1 MLRHANGRIKSQGKK
16 WSGEDLEPDDNRVLV
31 VTMDSLPD
39 GQLVLLCENECYIHN
54 IFLNNELY
62 RIIQHN

>member
-39 GQLVLLCENECYIHN
+39 GQLVLLCENECYIHD
-54 IFLNNELY
+54 I
-62 RIIQHN
+62 